1 MPACEDG
8 SAGGSRARGSLDRY
22 ATPIVAEADGTRRS
36 PTATYIVNANRL
48 RYVC

>member
-1 MPACEDG
+1 MPACG
-8 SAGGSRARGSLDRY
+8 HGPAGGSRARGSLDRY